1 MVVGA
6 VAILP
11 INNIEGRSQRI
22 GSGASQPWSR
32 VRVVVVVDTI
42 LVAWGGCCC
51 VGTVHDGE
59 DHFGQ
64 CSYLSQ
70 KQPTLELVTNFESF

>member
-32 VRVVVVVDTI
+32 VRLVVVVDTI

-64 CSYLSQ
+64 AHTYRRNS
-70 KQPTLELVTNFESF
+70 PHWN